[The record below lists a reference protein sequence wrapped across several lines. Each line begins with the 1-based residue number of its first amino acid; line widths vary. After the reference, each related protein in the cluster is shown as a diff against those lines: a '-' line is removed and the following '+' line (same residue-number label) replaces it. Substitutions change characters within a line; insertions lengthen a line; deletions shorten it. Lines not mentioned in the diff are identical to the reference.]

1 MNIRKNNNI
10 KVLIVGSGKI
20 GREYLK
26 ILITK
31 KYFQVSS
38 ILSTSN
44 KNLGEVKKI
53 TSPEIF
59 KTDEKK
65 TLKRNRFDLAII
77 AVPVNKTFKVSKE
90 IMKYVR
96 VLLIEKPPA
105 LTLYETLSLIK
116 LSKKNKNK
124 LFIGMNRANF
134 DSTLHVKNLLKNSRE
149 KRIVEVTDQE
159 DVRLAKKI
167 GHAKIVLENWMYANS
182 IHMIDYFRIF
192 CRGKILKIEKLESFK
207 SPFEKKIYICK
218 ILFSS
223 GDLGIY
229 KGYWNLKNRWQT
241 KIILNSKIYNLLPL
255 EELKIINQKT
265 RVEKK
270 IFLKKSK
277 FKSGFYNQINSLEK
291 YFKKKKNNLVEI
303 SECVK
308 TIKLIKRL
316 FY

>member
-44 KNLGEVKKI
+44 KNFDEVKKI

-59 KTDEKK
+59 KTDGKE
-65 TLKRNRFDLAII
+65 TLRENKFDLAII
-77 AVPVNKTFKVSKE
+77 AVPVDKTFKVSKE
-90 IMKYVR
+90 IMKYVK
-96 VLLIEKPPA
+96 VLFIEKPPA
-105 LTLYETLSLIK
+105 LTLYKTLSLIK

-124 LFIGMNRANF
+124 VFIAMNRANF
-134 DSTLHVKNLLKNSRE
+134 DSTLHVKNLLKKSKE

-159 DVRLAKKI
+159 DVLSANKT
-167 GHAKIVLENWMYANS
+167 GHKKIVLENWMYANS

-207 SPFEKKIYICK
+207 SPFEKKVYICK
-218 ILFSS
+218 IFFSS

-229 KGYWNLKNRWQT
+229 KGFWNLKNRWQA
-241 KIILNSKIYNLLPL
+241 KIILDSKIYNMLPL
-255 EELKIINQKT
+255 EELKIIDQKT

-277 FKSGFYNQINSLEK
+277 FKSGFDNQINSLEK
-291 YFKKKKNNLVEI
+291 YFKKKKNNLVDI
-303 SECVK
+303 NECVK